1 MRWCRPLKST
11 KSSLIVNIIN
21 VINYFSDLAVRDAPL
36 GDGWATTARNDD
48 PVAFAGDGCQGNDAV
63 EAKKPTPIPWKIAS
77 CNKEQVKVFI

>member
-21 VINYFSDLAVRDAPL
+21 VINYFSDLAVR
-36 GDGWATTARNDD
+36 D

>member
-1 MRWCRPLKST
+1 MKST

-63 EAKKPTPIPWKIAS
+63 EAKKPTPIPYKLHPATK
-77 CNKEQVKVFI
+77 NK